1 MDAIRGYA
9 PFVAHPDGLGWIYA
23 PAGLVDG
30 PLPAHYEP
38 HESPSG
44 NPLYK
49 QAANPT
55 RQRFDRPEN
64 PYNPSHGRPGSAVF
78 PYVLT
83 TYRLTEHHTAGGMS
97 RTLPYLAELQPEL
110 FVEVSPALASERGLE
125 HAGWATIVTTRTAI
139 EARVMVTGRLRPLI
153 VEGRPVHVVGLPYH
167 WGANGLATGDSANA
181 LLPLVLDLNVH
192 IAEYKAA
199 TCDIRP
205 GRRPHGPELERFVE
219 GYRRRAGGEHEGAHQ
234 RR

>member
-1 MDAIRGYA
+1 
-9 PFVAHPDGLGWIYA
+9 
-23 PAGLVDG
+23 
-30 PLPAHYEP
+30 
-38 HESPSG
+38 
-44 NPLYK
+44 
-49 QAANPT
+49 
-55 RQRFDRPEN
+55 
-64 PYNPSHGRPGSAVF
+64 
-78 PYVLT
+78 
-83 TYRLTEHHTAGGMS
+83 
-97 RTLPYLAELQPEL
+97 
-110 FVEVSPALASERGLE
+110 
-125 HAGWATIVTTRTAI
+125 
-139 EARVMVTGRLRPLI
+139 
-153 VEGRPVHVVGLPYH
+153 VGLPYH